1 MIVDTLENASLYF
14 SLDQGIERGLRYL
27 QDADLGAL
35 SPGTYPIEGDRI
47 FCIVQDYL
55 TIPPEEGFWEAHRRF
70 IDIQF
75 VAKGCEWIGYAPL
88 RSLELERYDEARDL
102 AVLSGEGSYVRV
114 SEGTFMILGP
124 GDAHKPRI
132 ALGSPENVRKAVVKV
147 ACE

>member
-14 SLDQGIERGLRYL
+14 SLDWGIETGLQYL
-27 QDADLGAL
+27 QRTDLNAL
-35 SPGTYPIEGDRI
+35 SPGTYPIEGERI
-47 FCIVQDYL
+47 FCIVQNYL

-75 VAKGCEWIGYAPL
+75 VVKGSEWIGYAPL
-88 RSLELERYDEARDL
+88 RSLELERYDEAKDL
-102 AVLSGEGSYVRV
+102 AVLLGEGSYVRV
-114 SEGTFMILGP
+114 PEGSFMILGP

-132 ALGSPENVRKAVVKV
+132 ALGKPESVRKAVIKV